1 MNWGAP
7 EKKNKTITK
16 REKERKGK
24 RVRTLDKNKMD
35 EE

>member
-1 MNWGAP
+1 MNWGAS

-16 REKERKGK
+16 RKGK
-24 RVRTLDKNKMD
+24 RVRTLDKNKIN